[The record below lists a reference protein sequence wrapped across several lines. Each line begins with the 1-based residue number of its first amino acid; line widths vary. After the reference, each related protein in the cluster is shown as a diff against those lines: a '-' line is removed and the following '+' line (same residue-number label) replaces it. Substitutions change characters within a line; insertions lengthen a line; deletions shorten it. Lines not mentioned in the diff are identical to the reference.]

1 MEAAVSVARPG
12 SHGQCDPGPFS
23 SAGPSVTHEHARRR
37 LESRA
42 PLELWACCAAAA

>member
-1 MEAAVSVARPG
+1 MEAAVRVARPG
-12 SHGQCDPGPFS
+12 SHEQCDPGPFS